1 MSALV
6 FGIALAALAA
16 VIVGMGVKVVPQ
28 GYAYTIERFGRYT
41 HTLSPGLNF
50 LIPFVETVGKKVSLM
65 ETVMN
70 IPPQEC
76 ISSDNVMVKIDAVC
90 FYQVI
95 DPSKSA
101 YEIGNLEVGIKN
113 LVMTNIRT
121 ALGSLE
127 LDALLS
133 NREAISGRLMQVVA
147 PAVENWGV
155 RMLRVEIADV
165 TPPAELIDAMASQM
179 KAERLKRASVL
190 EAEGRRQ
197 AEILTAEGEK
207 QAQILKAEGEREAA
221 FMQAEARIRSAQAE
235 AKATQA
241 VSDAIASGNMNAIN
255 YFVANRYI
263 DALSAIGNGD
273 SSKVVFMPLDAA
285 SVMGSVG
292 GITELLAAAKKG

>member
-6 FGIALAALAA
+6 FGTAIAALAV

-28 GYAYTIERFGRYT
+28 GYAYTIEKFGRYT

-221 FMQAEARIRSAQAE
+221 FMQAEARVRSAQAE

-263 DALSAIGNGD
+263 DALSAIGHGE

-292 GITELLAAAKKG
+292 GITELLAAAKKA

>member
-1 MSALV
+1 MSAW
-6 FGIALAALAA
+6 FIGAALAALAIL
-16 VIVGMGVKVVPQ
+16 IVFMGVKVVPQ
-28 GYAYTIERFGRYT
+28 GYAYTIERFGRFT

-50 LIPFVETVGKKVSLM
+50 LIPFVETVGKRVSVM

-76 ISSDNVMVKIDAVC
+76 ISQDNVMVKIDAVC

-101 YEIGNLEVGIKN
+101 YEIGDLEIGIKN

-133 NREAISGRLMQVVA
+133 NREAISNRLMAVVK

-165 TPPAELIDAMASQM
+165 TPPTDLIDAMASQM
-179 KAERLKRASVL
+179 KAERLKRAQIL

-221 FMQAEARIRSAQAE
+221 FMQAEARVRSAQAE
-235 AKATQA
+235 AKATQS
-241 VSDAIASGNMNAIN
+241 VSEAIATGDINAIH
-255 YFVANRYI
+255 YFVATRYI
-263 DALSAIGNGD
+263 DALSAIGHGD
-273 SSKVVFMPLDAA
+273 SSKVVFMPLDAS

-292 GITELLAAAKKG
+292 GITELLSAAKKG